1 MLTPRYFTLLAG
13 PQAQAQIQENGFSAD
28 QIEVLAGA
36 SGGPKWLILAALDR
50 LLFGELLRQRQA
62 PLHAIGSSIGSWRMA
77 CLATSDPAAAISRLE
92 QAYIEQ
98 RYPAKPTPA
107 VVSAEA
113 QRILAQLLDGH
124 QASDLLAHPWLKL
137 HILAVH
143 CQGLCGSE
151 QPRLQ
156 LLGFGMAALGNLLG
170 RRALSRRLTRVIFHN
185 AGSSSPFRKLADLPT
200 EHVAL
205 TAENLQPALLASG
218 AIPLVLEGVRNVPGA
233 AAGVYRD
240 GGVIDY
246 HLDFDYGTGNGL
258 IFYPHF
264 YPYIVPGWF
273 DKTLPWRRA
282 DGRNFQR
289 ALLLAPSAELV
300 ARLPYGKIPDRRD
313 FARLSDTERIRYWRQ
328 VVAEGER
335 LAEEFWE
342 LLSKEQLAGVL
353 RPLA

>member
-1 MLTPRYFTLLAG
+1 MVTPRHFTLLAG
-13 PQAQAQIQENGFSAD
+13 PQASAQIREDGFSAE
-28 QIEVLAGA
+28 QIQILAGA

-50 LLFGELLRQRQA
+50 LLFGELFKQRQA

-77 CLATSDPAAAISRLE
+77 CLAADDPAAAISRLE

-98 RYPAKPTPA
+98 RYPPDATPA
-107 VVSAEA
+107 VVSAEGR
-113 QRILAQLLDGH
+113 RILAQLLGS
-124 QASDLLAHPWLKL
+124 QQPADLLQHPWLKL

-156 LLGFGMAALGNLLG
+156 MLGFGLAALGNLFS
-170 RRALSRRLTRVIFHN
+170 RRALTRRLTRVIFHN
-185 AGSSSPFRKLADLPT
+185 AGNSSPFRELADLPT
-200 EHVAL
+200 VHVPL
-205 TAENLQPALLASG
+205 TAANLQPALLASG
-218 AIPLVLEGVRNVPGA
+218 SIPLVLEGVRDVPGA
-233 AAGVYRD
+233 ANGVYRD

-246 HLDFDYGTGNGL
+246 HLDFSYGTGEGL

-282 DGRNFQR
+282 KARNFQR
-289 ALLLAPSAELV
+289 ALILAPSAELV
-300 ARLPYGKIPDRRD
+300 ASLPYGKIPDRRD
-313 FARLSDTERIRYWRQ
+313 FVRLSDAERTRYWRQ
-328 VVAEGER
+328 VVQAGER

-342 LLSKEQLAGVL
+342 LLTKEQLAAALTPL
-353 RPLA
+353 R